1 MKKIFVSIACYED
14 TDVIATCCDML
25 AKAANR
31 DDIRIVVML
40 QTDDL
45 QKFEGL
51 EQVHW
56 HGQLPIE
63 VIHRPKSWATGV
75 GKARKLAFDQ
85 LRDEPYFFQTDC
97 HMRFQPGWDE
107 TLLAEL
113 NACPDPSKA
122 VISSLPPD
130 FVIATGELVTMTPFA
145 PKPSRFVEAVP
156 VSAFEPIPQDLPAP
170 PKIAHIAASV
180 VFCDNE
186 AARASPP
193 DPFYAYYGEEFSHSL
208 RWWTKGY
215 DMYAVRP
222 CVAHHAYDGK
232 NKRENVYEQPEQIMR
247 HWRSMQRVTALLNL
261 APRETLS
268 QAALIE
274 LDQYELGDVRSVAS
288 WEAEFGVDLKRRK
301 VLDKGAWK
309 DRVDLSDSV

>member
-25 AKAANR
+25 EKAANR
-31 DDIRIVVML
+31 DALRLVVVL

-45 QKFEGL
+45 KKFEGL
-51 EQVHW
+51 EHVHH
-56 HGQLPIE
+56 HGQEPVQ

-107 TLLAEL
+107 ILLSEL
-113 NACPDPSKA
+113 NACPDPSRS
-122 VISSLPPD
+122 VISSLPPS
-130 FVIATGELVTMTPFA
+130 FIIATGELLTMTPFA
-145 PKPSRFVEAVP
+145 PEPAKFIEAVP
-156 VSAFEPIPQDLPAP
+156 VSDFKPISQKLPAP

-180 VFCDNE
+180 VFCTNE

-193 DPFYAYYGEEFSHSL
+193 DPFYAYYGEEFSHSI
-208 RWWTKGY
+208 RWWTNGY
-215 DMYAVRP
+215 DMYAIRP
-222 CVAHHAYDGK
+222 CVAHHAYDYK
-232 NKRENVYEQPEQIMR
+232 NERETVYEQPEQIMR
-247 HWRSMQRVTALLNL
+247 HWRAMQRVTALLNL

-268 QAALIE
+268 QVALEE
-274 LDQYELGDVRSVAS
+274 LDQYELGDVRTVAS
-288 WEAEFGVDLKRRK
+288 WEAEFGIDLANRRILRESSRK
-301 VLDKGAWK
+301 DGVNLS
-309 DRVDLSDSV
+309 DRV